1 MKEIKKIEKIKDI
14 VSSGSGKLV
23 CKWKLKTGFFGG
35 IDEETET
42 YISGLKKLVD
52 DAAYISLIKFDDD
65 YILMDLE
72 EFTKKLKKGIELTT
86 KLKDYPDSSRDTILR
101 TIINTKVFAENNS
114 SIKFEVFYKSS
125 FFGK

>member
-1 MKEIKKIEKIKDI
+1 MKKPKHI
-14 VSSGSGKLV
+14 
-23 CKWKLKTGFFGG
+23 
-35 IDEETET
+35 
-42 YISGLKKLVD
+42 ISGLKKLVD

-86 KLKDYPDSSRDTILR
+86 KLKDYPESSRDTILR

-114 SIKFEVFYKSS
+114 SIKFRFFINF